1 MVMQYSRI
9 SLLETSLTLL
19 VSIAFYIRLFLQTS
33 KDRTNNIS
41 ILRTFYSKKPSFYW
55 VQFQNINKTRDFFFG
70 VGKNAFVDDKH
81 IYC

>member
-33 KDRTNNIS
+33 KDRTSNIS
-41 ILRTFYSKKPSFYW
+41 ILRKFYSKKPSFYW
-55 VQFQNINKTRDFFFG
+55 VQFQNIYKTMNFILCR
-70 VGKNAFVDDKH
+70 KNAFVDEKR
-81 IYC
+81 IY